1 MTTLSTA
8 ELALL
13 ERTRSAVLNVMV
25 VAGLGIAVSG
35 VVVGRRVVVAPPWPR
50 HKAEAVGTGALVA
63 LIVAGFLV
71 RRVLGSRARLR
82 DPATRP
88 GRFYRAHV
96 LGATIGALAVPLGF
110 AHGYLIRPT
119 LVAVAPYWVAAL
131 ALGAINFPRA
141 VELEGLDDGPG
152 SSS

>member
-1 MTTLSTA
+1 MAILSTA

-35 VVVGRRVVVAPPWPR
+35 VVVGRRVVLAPPLPR
-50 HKAEAVGTGALVA
+50 REAEAVGTGALVA
-63 LIVAGFLV
+63 LIFAGFLV
-71 RRVLGSRARLR
+71 RRVLGARARLR

-96 LGATIGALAVPLGF
+96 LGAAIGALAVPLGF
-110 AHGYLIRPT
+110 AYGYLIRPT
-119 LVAVAPYWVAAL
+119 LGAVAPYWVAAL

-152 SSS
+152 LSS